1 MKEKINEK
9 QWKYR
14 ERDQKQVLIKETKSR
29 FFQKINK
36 IYKLLERS
44 GKRHDTN

>member
-14 ERDQKQVLIKETKSR
+14 DYQRNQKQVLS
-29 FFQKINK
+29 KINK
-36 IYKLLERS
+36 IGKLLERP

>member
-14 ERDQKQVLIKETKSR
+14 DYQRNQKQVLSK
-29 FFQKINK
+29 NK
-36 IYKLLERS
+36 QNWQTVRKAR
-44 GKRHDTN
+44 KKT